1 MKKLLGFVLAVLL
14 GFGLAGGLFMH
25 APTLNP
31 DSSTDDIQSDTTVDE
46 GGGNESGNENNSG
59 GEDNGGDD
67 TGNVGGGDE
76 EPPQE
81 EPKEPEEVVE
91 PVYEWQLCKDYT
103 QLAVGDKVIFVA
115 EAYDIALGT
124 EQNSSNRGEGVVL
137 KDGDMVA
144 MVSDVQVITLEAGAL
159 EDTFAFWV
167 ETGYLYA
174 PSSSSN
180 QLKTRSVLD
189 ENASWKFIVQENYGL
204 QIIAQGASTRNI
216 LRYNQK
222 SNLFS
227 CYESM
232 ASQFNVLVYKLVEIE
247 GGEMDE

>member
-25 APTLNP
+25 APTPNP
-31 DSSTDDIQSDTTVDE
+31 DGSTDDIQSDTSIDE
-46 GGGNESGNENNSG
+46 GNDNGGAN
-59 GEDNGGDD
+59 NGGDD
-67 TGNVGGGDE
+67 TGNVGGGEE
-76 EPPQE
+76 EPPKEE

-91 PVYEWQLCKDYT
+91 PVWEWQRCYDYSE
-103 QLAVGDKVIFVA
+103 LVVGDKVIFVA
-115 EAYDIALGT
+115 EEYDVALGT
-124 EQNSSNRGEGVVL
+124 AQNSSNRGVGTVM

-144 MVSDVQVITLEAGAL
+144 AISDVQVITLEAGAL

-167 ETGYLYA
+167 DTGYLYA

-180 QLKTRSVLD
+180 QLKTRGVLD
-189 ENASWKFIVQENYGL
+189 ENASWKFIVHENYGL

-232 ASQFNVLVYKLVEIE
+232 ASQ
-247 GGEMDE
+247 